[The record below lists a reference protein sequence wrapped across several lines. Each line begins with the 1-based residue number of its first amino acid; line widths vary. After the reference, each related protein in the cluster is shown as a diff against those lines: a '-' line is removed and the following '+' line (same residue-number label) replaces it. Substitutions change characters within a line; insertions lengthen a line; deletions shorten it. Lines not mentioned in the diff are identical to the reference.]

1 MSKKKKGPAPGTLY
15 KNVKRTSL
23 GMKIAALRRERG
35 LTQQA
40 LANKADLTKRMI
52 SYYERE
58 SETIPSNHMQGIASA
73 LGVAVD
79 ALINH
84 TPSHAVLEVN
94 RGFLRRLE
102 TSKTLPA
109 KDQKI
114 ISDMI
119 DSLATKAP
127 KVK

>member
-1 MSKKKKGPAPGTLY
+1 MAKKKKGPTPGTLY
-15 KNVKRTSL
+15 KNVRRTSL
-23 GMKIAALRRERG
+23 GIKIAALRRERG

-40 LANKADLTKRMI
+40 LAEKTDLSKRMI

-58 SETIPSNHMQGIASA
+58 SETIPSNHMQKIAISLGIT
-73 LGVAVD
+73 VD

-84 TPSHAVLEVN
+84 TPSQTVLETN

-102 TSKTLPA
+102 TAKTLTT

-114 ISDMI
+114 ISDII
-119 DSLATKAP
+119 DSLTLKAP
-127 KVK
+127 K